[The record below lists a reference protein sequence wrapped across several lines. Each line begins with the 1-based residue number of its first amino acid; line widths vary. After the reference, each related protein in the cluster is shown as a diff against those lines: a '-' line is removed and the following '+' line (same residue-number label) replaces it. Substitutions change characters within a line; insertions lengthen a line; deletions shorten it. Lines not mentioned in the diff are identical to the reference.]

1 MNKVDQDPFSMT
13 AKDVCEVLNISRQT
27 LYAYVSRGKVRASAQ
42 KGDARRSL
50 YHSHDVDNLLA
61 NKKRGRSR
69 RAIAKSTQN
78 FGEPV
83 LKSEI
88 SHIDQG
94 KLYYKGYDAIKLSQ
108 TATFEDIAKLL
119 LDVDLTID
127 KDQKFDRIKGRNSF
141 ERMFASTAE
150 MAASKKRPPNDN
162 TYATIIKYLL
172 AAICDTETLSDEPI
186 HIQLAKH
193 FSDNENFVDVARRCL
208 VLCADHELNPSA
220 YTARIAASTDA
231 STPAC
236 LLAALSTFSGTKHGS
251 MTSMAR
257 WWVGR
262 AAMKDEDEKT
272 EFIKAV
278 KPPPG
283 FGHPIYAQTDPR
295 TEELLKHVE
304 MPEGWED
311 ISKRVIKTHK
321 IYPNLD
327 FSLAAMEK
335 SFKLRPKTG
344 QTLFAFGRILGWIAH
359 AEEQRKSG
367 KLIRPRAWK

>member
-1 MNKVDQDPFSMT
+1 MNKVDQNPFSMT
-13 AKDVCEVLNISRQT
+13 AKDVCSVLNISRQT

-42 KGDARRSL
+42 KGDARKSY
-50 YHSHDVDNLLA
+50 YHAHDVNTLIA
-61 NKKRGRSR
+61 AKERGRSR

-78 FGEPV
+78 FGEPI
-83 LKSEI
+83 LKSDI

-94 KLYYKGYDAIKLSQ
+94 KLYYNGQDAIKLSR
-108 TATFEDIAKLL
+108 TATYEDIAKLL
-119 LDVDLTID
+119 LDVDLAIKT
-127 KDQKFDRIKGRNSF
+127 DQNFDQVKGRNSF
-141 ERMFASTAE
+141 ERMFKATAE
-150 MAASKKRPPNDN
+150 LTISKKILPNEDI
-162 TYATIIKYLL
+162 YPAIIKYLL
-172 AAICDTETLSDEPI
+172 AAICNTKTLSDEPV
-186 HIQLAKH
+186 HLQLAKY
-193 FSDNENFVDVARRCL
+193 FSDTDDFAEVARRCL

-231 STPAC
+231 RIPAC

-262 AAMKDEDEKT
+262 AVMKKEKQKT
-272 EFIKAV
+272 QFIKAV

-295 TEELLKHVE
+295 TKELLKYIK
-304 MPEGWED
+304 MPDGWED
-311 ISKRVIKTHK
+311 ISGRVIKAHK

-344 QTLFAFGRILGWIAH
+344 QTLFAFGRILGWMAH
-359 AEEQRKSG
+359 AQEQRKNG
-367 KLIRPRAWK
+367 QIIRPRAWK

>member
-1 MNKVDQDPFSMT
+1 MNKVDQNPFSMT
-13 AKDVCEVLNISRQT
+13 AKDVCSALNISRQT

-42 KGDARRSL
+42 KGDARKSY
-50 YHSHDVDNLLA
+50 YHAHDVESLIA
-61 NKKRGRSR
+61 SKKRGRSR

-78 FGEPV
+78 FGEPI

-94 KLYYKGYDAIKLSQ
+94 KLYYKGHDAIKLSQ
-108 TATFEDIAKLL
+108 AATFEDIAKLL
-119 LDVDLTID
+119 IDVDLEVVG
-127 KDQKFDRIKGRNSF
+127 DQKFDHIKGRNSF
-141 ERMFASTAE
+141 ERMFAATAE
-150 MAASKKRPPNDN
+150 LTVSKKIAPNEN
-162 TYATIIKYLL
+162 TYAAIIKHLL
-172 AAICDTETLSDEPI
+172 AAICDTNTLSDEPI
-186 HIQLAKH
+186 HVQLAKY
-193 FSDNENFVDVARRCL
+193 FSDNEDFIDVARRCL

-231 STPAC
+231 STQAC
-236 LLAALSTFSGTKHGS
+236 ILAALSTFSGTKHGS

-262 AAMKDEDEKT
+262 AAMKNEDQKAV
-272 EFIKAV
+272 FIKAV

-283 FGHPIYAQTDPR
+283 FGHPVYAQTDPR
-295 TEELLKHVE
+295 TEELLKYFE
-304 MPEGWED
+304 MPEGWKD
-311 ISKRVIKTHK
+311 ISEQVIKTHK

-344 QTLFAFGRILGWIAH
+344 QTLFAFGRMLGWIAH
-359 AEEQRKSG
+359 SEEQRKSG
-367 KLIRPRAWK
+367 KLIRPRAWN

>member
-1 MNKVDQDPFSMT
+1 MKKVDQNPFSMT
-13 AKDVCEVLNISRQT
+13 AKEVCETLNISRQT

-42 KGDARRSL
+42 KGDARKSL
-50 YHSHDVDNLLA
+50 YHAHDVDTLVA
-61 NKKRGRSR
+61 SKKRGRSR

-78 FGEPV
+78 FGEPI
-83 LKSEI
+83 LRSEI
-88 SHIDQG
+88 SHIDQEN
-94 KLYYKGYDAIKLSQ
+94 LYYRGHDAIKLSQ

-119 LDVDLTID
+119 LDIELEPLHEQNFELV
-127 KDQKFDRIKGRNSF
+127 KGRNSF
-141 ERMFASTAE
+141 ERMFAATADL
-150 MAASKKRPPNDN
+150 AISKKIRPSKNPYN
-162 TYATIIKYLL
+162 AIIKYLL
-172 AAICDTETLSDEPI
+172 ASICNTTTLSDEPI
-186 HIQLAKH
+186 HVQLAKY
-193 FSDNENFVDVARRCL
+193 FSDNVDFIDVTRRCL

-231 STPAC
+231 NIPTC
-236 LLAALSTFSGTKHGS
+236 ILAALSTFSGTKHGS

-262 AAMKDEDEKT
+262 AAMKNDDQQAA
-272 EFIKAV
+272 FIKAV
-278 KPPPG
+278 KSPPG

-295 TEELLKHVE
+295 TEELIKHFE
-304 MPEGWED
+304 MPEGWES
-311 ISKRVIKTHK
+311 ISKQVIKTHK
-321 IYPNLD
+321 VYPNLD

-367 KLIRPRAWK
+367 KLIRPRAWN

>member
-1 MNKVDQDPFSMT
+1 MKKVDQNPFSMT
-13 AKDVCEVLNISRQT
+13 AKEVCRALNISRQT

-42 KGDARRSL
+42 KGDARKSF
-50 YHSHDVDNLLA
+50 YHAHDIGALIA
-61 NKKRGRSR
+61 SKKRGRSR

-78 FGEPV
+78 FGEPI
-83 LKSEI
+83 LKSDI

-94 KLYYKGYDAIKLSQ
+94 TLYYKGQDAIKLSR
-108 TATFEDIAKLL
+108 TASFEDIAKLL
-119 LDVDLTID
+119 INVDLSIKTDEIF
-127 KDQKFDRIKGRNSF
+127 DQAKGRNSF
-141 ERMFASTAE
+141 ERMFAATAE
-150 MAASKKRPPNDN
+150 LAVSKKIPPSND
-162 TYATIIKYLL
+162 TYAAIIKHLL
-172 AAICDTETLSDEPI
+172 AAICDTNTLSNEPI
-186 HIQLAKH
+186 HVQLAKY
-193 FSDNENFVDVARRCL
+193 FSDNEDFIDVARRCL

-236 LLAALSTFSGTKHGS
+236 ILAALSTFSGTKHGS

-262 AAMKDEDEKT
+262 AAMKDDDQKAP
-272 EFIKAV
+272 FIKAV

-295 TEELLKHVE
+295 TKELLKYFE

-311 ISKRVIKTHK
+311 ISKRVTKTHK

-367 KLIRPRAWK
+367 QLIRPRAWN

>member
-1 MNKVDQDPFSMT
+1 MKKVDQNPFSMT
-13 AKDVCEVLNISRQT
+13 AKEVCGVLNISRQT

-42 KGDARRSL
+42 KGDARKSL
-50 YHSHDVDNLLA
+50 YHAHDVDTLIA
-61 NKKRGRSR
+61 SKKRGRSR
-69 RAIAKSTQN
+69 RAIAKSTQS
-78 FGEPV
+78 FGEPI
-83 LKSEI
+83 LKSDI

-94 KLYYKGYDAIKLSQ
+94 RLYYKGQDAIVLSQ

-119 LDVDLTID
+119 IDIDLKTD
-127 KDQKFDRIKGRNSF
+127 RDQKFDRIKGRNAF
-141 ERMFASTAE
+141 ERMFAATAE
-150 MAASKKRPPNDN
+150 LTVSKRIAPNEN
-162 TYATIIKYLL
+162 TYAAIIKYVL
-172 AAICDTETLSDEPI
+172 AAIFDTETLSDEPI
-186 HIQLAKH
+186 HVQLAKY
-193 FSDNENFVDVARRCL
+193 FSDNDDFIDVARRCL

-231 STPAC
+231 STQAC

-262 AAMKDEDEKT
+262 AAMKNDDQKAA
-272 EFIKAV
+272 FIKAV

-295 TEELLKHVE
+295 TEELLKYFKI
-304 MPEGWED
+304 PEGWED
-311 ISKRVIKTHK
+311 ISKRVIKAHK

-327 FSLAAMEK
+327 FSLATMEK

-359 AEEQRKSG
+359 SEEQRKSG
-367 KLIRPRAWK
+367 KLIRPRAWN

>member
-1 MNKVDQDPFSMT
+1 MT
-13 AKDVCEVLNISRQT
+13 AKEVCEALNISRQT

-42 KGDARRSL
+42 KSDARKSL
-50 YHSHDVDNLLA
+50 YHTHDVDALIA

-94 KLYYKGYDAIKLSQ
+94 KLYYKGQDAIKLSQ
-108 TATFEDIAKLL
+108 TKTFEDIAKLL
-119 LDVDLTID
+119 INVDLEPD
-127 KDQKFDRIKGRNSF
+127 VDQKFDLIKGRNSF
-141 ERMFASTAE
+141 ERMFAATAE
-150 MAASKKRPPNDN
+150 ITISKNTPPNKN
-162 TYATIIKYLL
+162 TNSFIIKRLL
-172 AAICDTETLSDEPI
+172 AAICNTNTLSDEPI
-186 HIQLAKH
+186 HMQLAKY
-193 FSDNENFVDVARRCL
+193 FSDSIDFIDVTRRCL

-231 STPAC
+231 RTPAC
-236 LLAALSTFSGTKHGS
+236 ILAALSTFSGTKHGS

-262 AAMKDEDEKT
+262 ATMKDDHQEAA
-272 EFIKAV
+272 FIKTI
-278 KPPPG
+278 KSPPG

-295 TEELLKHVE
+295 TQELLKHFE
-304 MPEGWED
+304 IPEGWER
-311 ISKRVIKTHK
+311 ISRHVSKTYK

-344 QTLFAFGRILGWIAH
+344 QTLFAFGRLLGWIAH
-359 AEEQRKSG
+359 AEEQRKNG
-367 KLIRPRAWK
+367 ALIRPRSWN